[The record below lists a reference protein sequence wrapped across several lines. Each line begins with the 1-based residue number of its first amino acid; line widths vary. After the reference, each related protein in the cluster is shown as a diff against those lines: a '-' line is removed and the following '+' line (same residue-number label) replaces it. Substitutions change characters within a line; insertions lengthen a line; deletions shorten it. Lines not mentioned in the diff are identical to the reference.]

1 MTERSVARINAQF
14 PITKRD
20 PGVFS
25 RFRASALTVEL
36 DWYAAEGLGNVS
48 LLHGSAMAGLMRMET
63 LVINPFARDLPLFSF
78 DRIAALGKQTVL
90 VEYYD
95 TLLDAEAFD
104 SITLMQV
111 KQDASVLPDHDLG
124 GHWYDSIKLPAS
136 FAKKANRP
144 ALPQLDAAFSA
155 ALNAYLLI
163 AAEAP
168 LLCVTAQTEKRAKAA
183 AYVDGLLQNGGPS
196 TDAFVKAIGAEQTR
210 ALLAGVVFGTE
221 A

>member
-1 MTERSVARINAQF
+1 MTEQAVARIGAQF
-14 PITKRD
+14 PLVKRD

-25 RFRASALTVEL
+25 RFRAGALAVEL

-48 LLHGSAMAGLMRMET
+48 LLRGRAMAGLMRMET
-63 LVINPFARDLPLFSF
+63 LVIDPFMRDLPLFSF
-78 DRIAALGKQTVL
+78 DRIAAFGKQTVL

-95 TLLDAEAFD
+95 TLLCPAAFD
-104 SITLMQV
+104 SAALMQIR
-111 KQDASVLPDHDLG
+111 QDAAALPDHGLG
-124 GHWYDSIKLPAS
+124 AHWYDPIKLPAS
-136 FAKKANRP
+136 FAKEAKRS

-155 ALNAYLLI
+155 ALNAYLSL

-168 LLCVTAQTEKRAKAA
+168 PLSLAAQAEKRAKAA
-183 AYVDGLLQNGGPS
+183 AYVDGLIQNGGPS

-210 ALLAGVVFGTE
+210 ALFAGIVFGTE